1 MDKLSP
7 GKAIRILRSL
17 VVQFEFSLPDDNDS
31 AWVPPDATM
40 IDNATKE
47 AEQDNLE
54 AIEALNMAIEAI
66 RATAKCERCH
76 KAKAVEF
83 SSSTDACYCRRCYK
97 AVTDPKTPY

>member
-1 MDKLSP
+1 MDELRP
-7 GKAIRILRSL
+7 GRAIKILRDL
-17 VVQFEFSLPDDNDS
+17 VVQFEFALPDDNDS
-31 AWVPPDATM
+31 VWVPPDATM

-54 AIEALNMAIEAI
+54 AIEALNVAIKAI
-66 RATAKCERCH
+66 TETAKCERCH

-83 SSSTDACYCRRCYK
+83 SASTEMCYCKRCYK